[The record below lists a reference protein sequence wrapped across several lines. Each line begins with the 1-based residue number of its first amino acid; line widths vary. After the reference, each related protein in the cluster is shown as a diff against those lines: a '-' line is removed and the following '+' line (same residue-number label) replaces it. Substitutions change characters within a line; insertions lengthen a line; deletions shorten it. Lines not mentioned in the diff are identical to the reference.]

1 MSTDRL
7 QTLFLNIGHFFDH
20 MLILIYATAVIAMG
34 EEFGLSYAEM
44 IAIATPGFV
53 LYGAM
58 SLPFGWLGDR
68 KGRHGFMSL
77 FFIGIG
83 VATTLTALSTTLVE
97 LTIGLT
103 AIGFFAAIYHPVGIP
118 MLVQGVDKPGK
129 KIGINGVWG
138 NMGVAAAPLVVGAL
152 VVAYGWQAAFVVPG
166 VVCICLGLIFWKFV
180 PADTPVGPK
189 DKKATNDQSEFQDG
203 WRRVLLALGIITLIA
218 GIIFSAST
226 VALPKLFE
234 ERFGADMPNA
244 LGFAALAS
252 LVYALA
258 SFAQIASGFAV
269 EKFSAKFLLIGI
281 LGTQV
286 IVLPV
291 VALADGP
298 LLFAASLFLMAG
310 VFGQIP
316 IIDTVLTRYVPDS
329 HRGRVFSVK
338 YLLNLSVGAMAIPMI
353 AGMHQWADGFTTL
366 FQTLAIIAI
375 FMVSAAF
382 ILRRPQPLAAE

>member
-1 MSTDRL
+1 MNTDRL
-7 QTLFLNIGHFFDH
+7 RTLFLNLGHFFDH
-20 MLILIYATAVIAMG
+20 MLILIYATAVISMG
-34 EEFGLSYAEM
+34 EEYGLSYGKM

-68 KGRHGFMSL
+68 YGRHGFISL

-83 VATTLTALSTTLVE
+83 FSTLLTAFSSNLIE

-103 AIGFFAAIYHPVGIP
+103 AIGFFASIYHPVGIP
-118 MLVQGVDKPGK
+118 MLVQGIDKPGTR
-129 KIGINGVWG
+129 IGINGVWG
-138 NMGVAAAPLVVGAL
+138 NMGVAAAPLIVGAL
-152 VVAYGWQAAFVVPG
+152 VIAYGWKAAFFGPG
-166 VVCICLGLIFWKFV
+166 LVCIILGLIFWKFV
-180 PADTPVGPK
+180 PVDKPVGPK
-189 DKKATNDQSEFQDG
+189 LKKATSDQGDFQAG

-218 GIIFSAST
+218 GLIFSAAT

-234 ERFGADMPNA
+234 ERIGAGLADTI
-244 LGFAALAS
+244 GFAALAS
-252 LVYALA
+252 LVYAIA
-258 SFAQIASGFAV
+258 SFAQVAAGVAV
-269 EKFSAKFLLIGI
+269 EKFSAKRLLIAI
-281 LGTQV
+281 LGSQV
-286 IVLPV
+286 IALPLLSF
-291 VALADGP
+291 AEGP
-298 LLFAASLFLMAG
+298 LLFIASLFLMAC

-353 AGMHQWADGFTTL
+353 SGMHQWADGFTTL
-366 FQTLAIIAI
+366 FQTLAVVAI

-382 ILRRPQPLAAE
+382 ILKRPEPVAAE

>member
-1 MSTDRL
+1 MKTDRL
-7 QTLFLNIGHFFDH
+7 QTLFLNLGHFFDH

-34 EEFGLSYAEM
+34 DEFGLSYGEM

-68 KGRHGFMSL
+68 RGRHAFMSL

-83 VATTLTALSTTLVE
+83 IATTLTAFSTTLIE

-118 MLVQGVDKPGK
+118 MLVQGVDKPGT
-129 KIGINGVWG
+129 KIGVNGVWG
-138 NMGVAAAPLVVGAL
+138 NMGVAAAPLIVGAL
-152 VVAYGWQAAFVVPG
+152 VVAHGWQAAFIVPG
-166 VVCICLGLIFWKFV
+166 VVCFGLGLIFWKFV
-180 PADTPVGPK
+180 PKDTPIGAK

-203 WRRVLLALGIITLIA
+203 WRRVLLSLGIITLVS
-218 GIIFSAST
+218 GLVFSAST

-234 ERFGADMPNA
+234 ERFGSELPSAI
-244 LGFAALAS
+244 GFAALAS
-252 LVYALA
+252 LVYAIA
-258 SFAQIASGFAV
+258 SFAQVAAGAAV
-269 EKFSAKFLLIGI
+269 EKFSAKFMLIGI
-281 LGTQV
+281 LGSQV

-291 VALADGP
+291 MAFAEGP
-298 LLFAASLFLMAG
+298 LLFVSSLFLMAC

-329 HRGRVFSVK
+329 HRGRVFSIK

-366 FQTLAIIAI
+366 FQTLGVIAI

-382 ILRRPQPLAAE
+382 ILRRPQPIAAE